1 MVKNIVKRQLKL
13 ESKSIK
19 IISNKKNNNKTVIET
34 VSNNI
39 ENMNNIDLQKANN
52 IIDSVNK
59 TNNVKK
65 IKKESG
71 LIERIDNKVILTE
84 DNKMLLKD

>member
-1 MVKNIVKRQLKL
+1 
-13 ESKSIK
+13 
-19 IISNKKNNNKTVIET
+19 
-34 VSNNI
+34 
-39 ENMNNIDLQKANN
+39 MNNIDLQKANN

-71 LIERIDNKVILTE
+71 LIERIDSKVVLTE

>member
-39 ENMNNIDLQKANN
+39 ENMDNIDLQKANN

>member
-84 DNKMLLKD
+84 DNKMLLND